1 MTRQGDVEGIR
12 RLPCTVLYCTVQ
24 LFYEKRECEERDIT
38 AQNERGQ
45 PLPPPSLR
53 RPSLD
58 RPNTGNLASI
68 PCYIRCNHTHNT
80 HNTYILSFFSA
91 ARMQV
96 HELRRSV
103 GPHGH
108 TMSNEQKRHAYP
120 MRGSGVDGGLLQP
133 IRCHFP
139 ASLVING

>member
-1 MTRQGDVEGIR
+1 MSRASEGFR
-12 RLPCTVLYCTVQ
+12 VLYCTV
-24 LFYEKRECEERDIT
+24 LYNYSTKSESVKRETSPHRMNAD
-38 AQNERGQ
+38 NRY
-45 PLPPPSLR
+45 PPPSLR